1 MDRRLKC
8 NLGSTVGVGEVI
20 PFPGL
25 GAEAGGKGDR

>member
-25 GAEAGGKGDR
+25 GAGGEGGR